1 MDLLRRRP
9 RGAAAVEPGADLFA
23 DVSAG
28 ARRVAVTVR
37 RRHRA
42 ELVRLHRVLFS
53 DAGEW
58 LASNGPAYTPPGII
72 SRAVRDPLARVSVC
86 ADVGDLT
93 DVVAAGGLDG
103 PTAPGMVAVHVSV
116 GGHRRFVEGPRRLS
130 PAEEEGWARAV
141 YGPRSEDAAYY
152 GGHSTEIVPT
162 GIAHFFLFLGPHRNP
177 LPAPPGWVGPLRP
190 ITGLGPSAAPAR
202 ATTR

>member
-1 MDLLRRRP
+1 MLSD
-9 RGAAAVEPGADLFA
+9 G
-23 DVSAG
+23 SAG
-28 ARRVAVTVR
+28 ARRVAATVR

-42 ELVRLHRVLFS
+42 ELIRLHRALFS

-58 LASNGPAYTPPGII
+58 LKTNGPAYTPPGII
-72 SRAVRDPLARVSVC
+72 NRAVRDPLARVSVC

-116 GGHRRFVEGPRRLS
+116 GGHRRFVEGPRMLS
-130 PAEEEGWARAV
+130 AAEEEGWARAV

-152 GGHSTEIVPT
+152 GGHSTEIIPT
-162 GIAHFFLFLGPHRNP
+162 GIAHFFLFLGPDRTP
-177 LPAPPGWVGPLRP
+177 VPAPRGWVGPLRP
-190 ITGLGPSAAPAR
+190 ITGSTVSAGPR
-202 ATTR
+202 